1 MSMLQELGATLTSGN
16 GDDVKPPPSSSS
28 ANMTT
33 IKQEPPATAV
43 TSDSAARVG
52 RTSTLTSSA
61 SMPIIITPRSLGQ
74 HSTSSD
80 DVSAGYAAGQHQPLP
95 AHNPLALSQHIEL
108 MSLNS
113 QQQQQQ
119 QHQQQQS
126 TSSALPPYASAHD
139 VMTSIGDMQMAAH
152 SQYMNALRFGAA
164 TGNAHYEQLVAQD
177 MRTGTHTHAHYASP
191 SAHLGGMSQLA
202 LRRGNIPAPLDSI
215 PLNMV
220 GGAEH
225 LNSPGPGSCSGSHPP
240 TPSHPVAASH
250 QMTPHPHTPIVHA
263 HTPLAVQQQQQQQQP
278 PTPGLP
284 YTPSLAQTPSHPLTP
299 HTPSQPCTPGHV
311 PQTAQ
316 HFQVSQ
322 TTR

>member
-1 MSMLQELGATLTSGN
+1 MSTSAA
-16 GDDVKPPPSSSS
+16 DDVKSPLASTSTVTS
-28 ANMTT
+28 
-33 IKQEPPATAV
+33 IKQEPTTSHAAAPEAT
-43 TSDSAARVG
+43 
-52 RTSTLTSSA
+52 RTSRATTLTSSA
-61 SMPIIITPRSLGQ
+61 SLPIIITPRSLGQ

-113 QQQQQQ
+113 QQQQQ

-284 YTPSLAQTPSHPLTP
+284 YTPSHPL
-299 HTPSQPCTPGHV
+299 
-311 PQTAQ
+311 
-316 HFQVSQ
+316 
-322 TTR
+322 